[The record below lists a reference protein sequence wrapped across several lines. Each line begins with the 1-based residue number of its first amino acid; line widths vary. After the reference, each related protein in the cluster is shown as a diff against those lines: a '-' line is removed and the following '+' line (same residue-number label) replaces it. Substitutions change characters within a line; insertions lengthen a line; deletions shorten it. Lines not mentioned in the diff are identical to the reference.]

1 MQKFDIVIIGFGKA
15 GKTLALKSAMKGKRV
30 ALIERSNKMYGGTC
44 INIGCIPTK
53 SLIFQ
58 SHLSSFSASFSYSHS
73 MERKN
78 QLISALRQ
86 KNYENLAQQ
95 ENITIFDGE
104 ASFVDAHTISISGKD
119 TLKIQGEKIFINTGS
134 RGVVPEIPIK
144 SQKVYTSTELLD
156 LDILPKRLLII
167 GGGYIGLEFAC
178 MYANFGSKVSILI
191 RKKELMRREDEDIAV
206 SVETSIQK
214 MGIEIIYGANPLSI
228 EDSDD
233 GVKVEFEK
241 EGKTSQIFTDAVLFA
256 TGRKAYTQGL
266 NLNKIGVSLNDK
278 GEIITNEFLQTNIK
292 NIYALGD
299 VKGGMLFTYISLDD
313 FRIVFDGLFGKGI
326 RSTKNRPAVP
336 EVLFLNTPLASVG
349 LKEKEALQK
358 GYEIRVGKLFASSI
372 PGAKIL
378 ENTEGM
384 LKVIIDKKTDLILG
398 ASLHCVQAPEM
409 INIFSLAINAKQSY
423 HMLKDMIFS
432 HPSMSEAINDL
443 CNSVR

>member
-1 MQKFDIVIIGFGKA
+1 MQKFDMVIIGFGKA
-15 GKTLALKSAMKGKRV
+15 GKTLALKSAMKGKKV

-58 SHLSSFSASFSYSHS
+58 SHLSKLSSSFSYPHS

-78 QLISALRQ
+78 QLINALRQ

-104 ASFVDAHTISISGKD
+104 ASFLDANTVSIVGKD
-119 TLKIQGEKIFINTGS
+119 ILKIQGEKIFINTGS
-134 RGVVPEIPIK
+134 KGVIPEIPIK
-144 SQKVYTSTELLD
+144 SQRVYTSTELLD
-156 LDILPKRLLII
+156 LETLPKRLLIV

-178 MYANFGSKVSILI
+178 MVANFGSKVSILI
-191 RKKELMRREDEDIAV
+191 RKNQLMPKEDEDIAA
-206 SVETSIQK
+206 SVEASIKK

-228 EDSDD
+228 EDIND
-233 GVKVEFEK
+233 GVKVEFEQ
-241 EGKTSQIFTDAVLFA
+241 EGKTSQIVADAVLFA
-256 TGRKAYTQGL
+256 TGRRAYTQGL
-266 NLNKIGVSLNDK
+266 DLDKIGVALNDK
-278 GEIITNEFLQTNIK
+278 GEIITDEFLQTNIK

-313 FRIVFDGLFGKGI
+313 FRIVFDALFGKGI
-326 RSTKNRPAVP
+326 RSTKNRPIVP
-336 EVLFLNTPLASVG
+336 EVLFLDTPLACVG

-358 GYEIRVGKLFASSI
+358 GYEIGVGKLPASSI
-372 PGAKIL
+372 PRAKIL
-378 ENTEGM
+378 GNIEGM
-384 LKVIIDKKTDLILG
+384 LKVIVDKKTDLILG
-398 ASLHCVQAPEM
+398 ASLHCVEAPEI

-423 HMLKDMIFS
+423 HTLKDMIFS

-443 CNSVR
+443 CGSVK

>member
-1 MQKFDIVIIGFGKA
+1 MQKFDMVIIGFGKA
-15 GKTLALKSAMKGKRV
+15 GKTLALKSAMKGKKV

-58 SHLSSFSASFSYSHS
+58 SHLSRLSSSFSYPHS

-78 QLISALRQ
+78 QLINALRQ

-104 ASFVDAHTISISGKD
+104 ASFLDANIISIVGKD

-134 RGVVPEIPIK
+134 KSVIPQIPIK
-144 SQKVYTSTELLD
+144 SQRVYTSTELLD
-156 LDILPKRLLII
+156 LETLPKRLLIV

-178 MYANFGSKVSILI
+178 MLANFGSKVSILI
-191 RKKELMRREDEDIAV
+191 RKNQLMPKEDEDIAA
-206 SVETSIQK
+206 SVEASIKK
-214 MGIEIIYGANPLSI
+214 MGVEIIYGANPLSI
-228 EDSDD
+228 EDTND
-233 GVKVEFEK
+233 GVKVEFEQ
-241 EGKTSQIFTDAVLFA
+241 EGKTSQIVADAVLFA
-256 TGRKAYTQGL
+256 TGRRAYTQGL
-266 NLNKIGVSLNDK
+266 DLDKIGVALNDK
-278 GEIITNEFLQTNIK
+278 GEIITDEFLQTNIK

-313 FRIVFDGLFGKGI
+313 FRIVFDALFGKGI
-326 RSTKNRPAVP
+326 RSTKNRPIVP
-336 EVLFLNTPLASVG
+336 EVLFLDTPLACVG

-358 GYEIRVGKLFASSI
+358 GYEIRVGKLPASSI
-372 PGAKIL
+372 PRAKIL
-378 ENTEGM
+378 GNIEGM
-384 LKVIIDKKTDLILG
+384 LKVIVDKKTDFILG
-398 ASLHCVQAPEM
+398 ASLHCVEAPEI

-423 HMLKDMIFS
+423 HTLKDMIFS

-443 CNSVR
+443 CGSVK

>member
-15 GKTLALKSAMKGKRV
+15 GKTLALKSAIKGKRV

-58 SHLSSFSASFSYSHS
+58 SHLSSFSTSFSYSHS

>member
-1 MQKFDIVIIGFGKA
+1 MQKFDIVVIGFGKA
-15 GKTLALKSAMKGKRV
+15 GKTLALKSAMKGKKV
-30 ALIERSNKMYGGTC
+30 ALIERSEKMYGGTC

-53 SLIFQ
+53 SLVFQ
-58 SHLSSFSASFSYSHS
+58 SHLSKLSTSFSYPLS

-78 QLISALRQ
+78 QLISTLRQ

-104 ASFVDAHTISISGKD
+104 ASFLDSNTISISGKD

-134 RGVVPEIPIK
+134 KSVIPKIPIN
-144 SQKVYTSTELLD
+144 SQRVYTSTELLD
-156 LDILPKRLLII
+156 LDTLPKRLLII

-191 RKKELMRREDEDIAV
+191 RKNELMPKEDKDIAD
-206 SVETSIQK
+206 SLEASIQK
-214 MGIEIIYGANPLSI
+214 MGIEIIYGTNPLSI
-228 EDSDD
+228 EDENNE
-233 GVKVEFEK
+233 VKIRVDK
-241 EGKTSQIFTDAVLFA
+241 EGKISEIVADAVLFA
-256 TGRKAYTQGL
+256 TGRRAYTEGL
-266 NLNKIGVSLNDK
+266 DLDKAGVELNDR
-278 GEIITNEFLQTNIK
+278 GEIATDEFLQTNIK

-336 EVLFLNTPLASVG
+336 EVLFLDTPLACVG

-358 GYEIRVGKLFASSI
+358 GYEIMVGKLPTSSI
-372 PGAKIL
+372 PRAKIL
-378 ENTEGM
+378 GNTEGM
-384 LKVIIDKKTDLILG
+384 LKVIVDKKTDLILG
-398 ASLHCVQAPEM
+398 ACLHCIEAPEM

-423 HMLKDMIFS
+423 HTLKDMIFS

-443 CNSVR
+443 CASVK

>member
-58 SHLSSFSASFSYSHS
+58 SHLSSFSASFSYFHS

-104 ASFVDAHTISISGKD
+104 ASFVDAHTIFISGKD